1 MESFDKLSLKQI
13 RYFVAVAE
21 HGSFRQAA
29 FKLNVT
35 QPTLSNQIAV
45 LEGILGVVLFERSK
59 NGTTS
64 TTEGREL
71 LVSARR
77 IIEEAQGFTDQAGSL
92 SGGGMGTYRLG
103 VTPTLGPYLLPHILS
118 PIHANHSQ
126 LKLYVREESPGDLE
140 NGLING
146 RHDFILTTQPIM
158 SKELVVLPLFR
169 EPLKLAISQEH
180 KLAKK
185 PRINRMD
192 LLGEQ
197 VLTISEHH
205 LFHRQISELCER
217 VGAVVRRDYEG
228 TSLDTLRQMVVMG
241 MGLAFLPALYVKS
254 EIRQENELRI
264 ATVEGVNVVRNHA
277 LVWRSTSP
285 ARNFY
290 KELGLEIRE
299 IIEKNLSNDVIPIVA
314 AERSTAKAKT

>member
-1 MESFDKLSLKQI
+1 MEKLDKLSLKQI
-13 RYFVAVAE
+13 RYFAAVAD

-45 LEGILGVVLFERSK
+45 LETILGVVLFERSK
-59 NGTTS
+59 NGTTT

-71 LVSARR
+71 LPSARR
-77 IIEEAQGFTDQAGSL
+77 IIEESQGFADQASSL

-103 VTPTLGPYLLPHILS
+103 VTPTLGPYLLPHILT
-118 PIHANHSQ
+118 PIHASHAK
-126 LKLYVREESPGDLE
+126 LKLYVREEPPGELE

-146 RHDFILTTQPIM
+146 RHDLILSTLPIM
-158 SKELVVLPLFR
+158 SKALVVMPLFR

-180 KLAKK
+180 RLAKK
-185 PRINRMD
+185 VRINRMD

-205 LFHRQISELCER
+205 LFHRQISELCEK

-264 ATVEGVNVVRNHA
+264 ANVEGVNVVRNHA
-277 LVWRSTSP
+277 LALRSTSP

-290 KELGLEIRE
+290 KELALEIRE
-299 IIEKNLSNDVIPIVA
+299 IIATNLSDIVIPVRA
-314 AERSTAKAKT
+314 AERITTKLKT